1 MIKNIKT
8 PKSSTLK
15 NCIWETK
22 NYEMFKF
29 IDCNRDINKNHIKN
43 LTEKMTTKEF
53 EQPIIVKEENGY
65 YSIMEG
71 QHRYTVA
78 KQNNLPVYYMIEN
91 TLELDDII
99 TMNTIK
105 KPTSNKDFL
114 KWFYKQAKDGN
125 TRYNNYII
133 YNDFIKKYKLEN
145 QEHKSIMLIEGTYM
159 RANSLWDNF
168 KIGKLVIQ
176 DYKKSCKLI
185 EQFDD
190 IGKYLP
196 KIRKQGNSVF
206 YAYMEAFNSPDYDH
220 KRMIFQLEKPTVV
233 LTKQIDKD
241 AYMKQINTS
250 YNKGVQKKNRIN
262 LFKYIKKER

>member
-1 MIKNIKT
+1 MIKNIKS
-8 PKSSTLK
+8 PKNSTLK

-91 TLELDDII
+91 TLSLDDII

-105 KPTSNKDFL
+105 KATSNKDYL
-114 KWFYKQAKDGN
+114 KWFYKQAKNGN
-125 TRYNNYII
+125 TKYNNYII
-133 YNDFIKKYKLEN
+133 YNNFIKKYNLQK

-159 RANSLWDNF
+159 RPNNLWNNF
-168 KIGKLVIQ
+168 RAGELVIK
-176 DYKKSCKLI
+176 DYKKSCRLI

-190 IGKYLP
+190 IGKYLQG
-196 KIRKQGNSVF
+196 IRTLGNPVF
-206 YAYMEAFNSPDYDH
+206 YAYMQAFNSPDYNH
-220 KRMIFQLEKPTVV
+220 KRMIYQLEKPMVI
-233 LTKQIDKD
+233 LTKQIDKEN
-241 AYMKQINTS
+241 YMNQINIS
-250 YNKGVQKKNRIN
+250 YNKGVQEQNRIN
-262 LFKYIKKER
+262 LFEYI